1 MTARAAALQ
10 RLSDFLVRV
19 PSYGFER
26 SFDRPGHAEVSCL
39 SKWIRYRV
47 ISEAECV
54 LTVLDH
60 HSFEVA
66 EKFVQEI
73 LWRTYWKG
81 WLELHPQVWS
91 AYASSLPPL
100 YEQSLTHEGFRA
112 AVEGRTGLSFFD
124 DWVRELRET
133 GYLHNHA
140 RMWFASVWIFTL
152 QLPWQLGAE
161 FMYRYLLDGD
171 PASNTLSWRWVGG
184 LQTPGKIYIARP
196 DNIEKYSDGR
206 WRPRPSELNCN
217 PRPLPMDDLGGS
229 VPMEALARE
238 APCPGDCIL
247 LHDDDL
253 SADLSPELAGSNLSF
268 LLWNPPLALRSDSVF
283 DHLTN
288 IRRDAGFRTNAKSV
302 ESAESVVRQMD
313 LSSATVVHIMKPH
326 CGELLREILALAT
339 QLAAQNIEV
348 VFHRREWDE
357 TYFPLAK
364 AGFFPFWT
372 AAKRR
377 LQGVR

>member
-1 MTARAAALQ
+1 MTSRAAALQ
-10 RLSDFLVRV
+10 RLSVFLERV
-19 PSYGFER
+19 PSYAFER
-26 SFDRPGHAEVSCL
+26 SFDRPGHTEVSCL

-54 LTVLDH
+54 FAVLER

-66 EKFVQEI
+66 EKFIQEI

-81 WLELHPQVWS
+81 WLELHPQVWA
-91 AYASSLPPL
+91 AYASSLNGL
-100 YEQSLTHEGFRA
+100 REQVSAHEGCRA
-112 AVEGRTGLSFFD
+112 AVEGRTGLAYFD

-140 RMWFASVWIFTL
+140 RMWFASIWIFTL
-152 QLPWQLGAE
+152 QLPWQLGAD
-161 FMYRYLLDGD
+161 FMYRHLLDGD

-184 LQTPGKIYIARP
+184 LQTPGKIYVARP

-206 WRPRPSELNCN
+206 WSPRPSELHSN
-217 PRPLPMDDLGGS
+217 PRPLPMDDVGGI
-229 VPMEALARE
+229 VPLEAVSKE
-238 APCPGDCIL
+238 APRPGDCIL

-268 LLWNPPLALRSDSVF
+268 LLWNRPVADRSDSVIE
-283 DHLTN
+283 HLTT
-288 IRRDAGFRTNAKSV
+288 IRRDAGVRTNATSV
-302 ESAESVVRQMD
+302 ESVECVVRQMG
-313 LSSATVVHIMKPH
+313 LSASTVVHIMKPH
-326 CGELLREILALAT
+326 CGELRREILELAT
-339 QLAAQNIEV
+339 QLNAQNIAV

-372 AAKRR
+372 TAKRR
-377 LQGVR
+377 VEGLR